1 MMRNKKLHPLKLS
14 TEQIALRDMAVQ
26 QTGELLRT
34 LERLDAITSNQA
46 DTEVIMD
53 IRNDLTHHL
62 ELFAEWFGTSP
73 IEE

>member
-1 MMRNKKLHPLKLS
+1 MNDKKLHPLRLS

-26 QTGELLRT
+26 QIRELQST
-34 LERLDAITSNQA
+34 LGRLDGITTNQG

-53 IRNDLTHHL
+53 VRNDLNHHL